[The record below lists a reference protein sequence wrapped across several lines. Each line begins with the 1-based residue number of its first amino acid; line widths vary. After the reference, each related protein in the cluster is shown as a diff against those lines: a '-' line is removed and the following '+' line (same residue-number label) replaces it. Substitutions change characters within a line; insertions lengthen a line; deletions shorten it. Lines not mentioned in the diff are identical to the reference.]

1 MNRQKKG
8 IVCTQL
14 QLPMEAVKVLPEET
28 EFRQR
33 WYLKNFLKK
42 SKKRFLQLV
51 AFISSITNVLN
62 FTKTSLYCI
71 LYAVSKSKER
81 SELEEKTTFFL

>member
-28 EFRQR
+28 QR

-51 AFISSITNVLN
+51 AFFSS
-62 FTKTSLYCI
+62 
-71 LYAVSKSKER
+71 
-81 SELEEKTTFFL
+81 